1 MHQGTYFAVGL
12 GACGWTNTDSDYIV
26 ALASADYGSGAH
38 CGKTISVSA
47 NGKTHSAQVVDK
59 CPGCSSGDLDMSP
72 ALFTTFADES
82 VGVVQVTWSYD

>member
-1 MHQGTYFAVGL
+1 MVQGTYFAVGL

-59 CPGCSSGDLDMSP
+59 CPGCSSGDLGEPRAPSS
-72 ALFTTFADES
+72 LC
-82 VGVVQVTWSYD
+82 GHGI